1 MDDKEIVDE
10 LIKIKNAMAGGPYVS
25 TQGQGMDGYSAL
37 ANFIG
42 LAEKAEADR
51 RL

>member
-10 LIKIKNAMAGGPYVS
+10 LIKIKNAMAGPYVS

-42 LAEKAEADR
+42 LAEKAEEE